1 MNWEKVQTLLKTFL
15 QLWEAGDGWKVANST
30 IFDTGAGA
38 ILGYTWALHYPFHQK
53 ANFLHFILCLCGLFY
68 KITHIVFWF
77 CIQWACTGRE
87 STRDH
92 NWHCSAGR
100 GAIVERL
107 PLTHGDK
114 RWIYLLSWWTA
125 LIWAIISCSIWIN
138 TANNPNFNSE
148 EVIGVTHV
156 YACCTMYVLLHSSI
170 HKIKYKLY
178 VCKRVHITCQ
188 CNSLW
193 VYYCIFSEHLKY

>member
-1 MNWEKVQTLLKTFL
+1 MLEVGLVQWCMNWEKNTDVTEDIFAVMGSRRQLKS
-15 QLWEAGDGWKVANST
+15 WKDYASST
-30 IFDTGAGA
+30 ISDIGAGA
-38 ILGYTWALHYPFHQK
+38 IFGFHFRFHQN
-53 ANFLHFILCLCGLFY
+53 ANFPHFTFCLCGLFY

-77 CIQWACTGRE
+77 CIRWACAGRE

-114 RWIYLLSWWTA
+114 RWIYQLSWWTA

-138 TANNPNFNSE
+138 TANHPNFNSE
-148 EVIGVTHV
+148 EEIGAARINCMSMYIAQYMFYSVAV
-156 YACCTMYVLLHSSI
+156 Y
-170 HKIKYKLY
+170 IK
-178 VCKRVHITCQ
+178 
-188 CNSLW
+188 
-193 VYYCIFSEHLKY
+193 